1 MFSQTGYHFIIPD
14 RLLKQLCSPAEQ
26 HARDR
31 PTTYSVYSSYNE
43 KFYIF
48 RKSLHGIETSNC
60 RGNYSSRNSTL
71 SPRGELLNTCASHVQ
86 DGLRQQRA
94 IGNANRR
101 SIDVESRSANTPTHV
116 KSILGQ
122 YTKTDKLQSSRCSI
136 GSVNPHIRLH
146 RKNPLSEG
154 VPDEYFLLLSH
165 TSWCP
170 HVLTCDFSASWRC

>member
-1 MFSQTGYHFIIPD
+1 MFPRTGYHFIIPD

-43 KFYIF
+43 KIYIF

-60 RGNYSSRNSTL
+60 RGNYSSLNSTL
-71 SPRGELLNTCASHVQ
+71 SSRGELLNTCASHVQ

-122 YTKTDKLQSSRCSI
+122 YTRQTNCKEVAVYWLCESSYPVTSQE
-136 GSVNPHIRLH
+136 SLIR
-146 RKNPLSEG
+146 RG
-154 VPDEYFLLLSH
+154 ARLLLSH
-165 TSWCP
+165 TSWSS